1 MAGVKSHQVG
11 MPCWVELS
19 STDEKGAFKFYSAL
33 FGWKD
38 NPISMAPGMFYHMQQ
53 LRGLDAAALYQQMPE
68 EKAQGIPSHWR
79 I

>member
-1 MAGVKSHQVG
+1 